1 MLPPFIIEQIR
12 KREEEEAQ
20 KKAAEERERLI
31 KCRVLGATGT
41 ARTITD
47 EDGLKVALRVPAK
60 GGPSLRLSKYD
71 PPALP
76 ATA

>member
-1 MLPPFIIEQIR
+1 MLFR
-12 KREEEEAQ
+12 S
-20 KKAAEERERLI
+20 
-31 KCRVLGATGT
+31 GT